1 MRSQRETDLVNA
13 TTDIFAMATNR
24 ISNDRDSNALLQL
37 SNPDDLMRD
46 RSSWKRRNAQ
56 ITRLEFRTSV
66 NSDFPNLCC
75 FANTAFCREMLRNA
89 QKDNTDL
96 KLRNPREAMAV
107 RRRQARMTG

>member
-1 MRSQRETDLVNA
+1 MWSQRERDLVNA

-46 RSSWKRRNAQ
+46 GSSWKRRNAQ

-75 FANTAFCREMLRNA
+75 FAKIGEVRIHRSAEFKSGDLRVAAFPA
-89 QKDNTDL
+89 
-96 KLRNPREAMAV
+96 
-107 RRRQARMTG
+107 